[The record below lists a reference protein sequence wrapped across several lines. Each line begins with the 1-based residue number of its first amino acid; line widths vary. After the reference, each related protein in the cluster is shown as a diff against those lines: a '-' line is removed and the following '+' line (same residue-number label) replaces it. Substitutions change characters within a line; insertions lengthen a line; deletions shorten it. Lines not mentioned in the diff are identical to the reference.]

1 VLWHRAREDWQKK
14 TARFSFS
21 GGCSLRVLCA
31 CSGAVRGRSGE
42 VMLELGAS
50 WLVQA
55 VGLFVAALCIRLSMC
70 LPAYKSR
77 RWTHVKGCA
86 RTLLVFGSGGHT
98 TEMLMLVEKLPRDRF
113 GPVDCVLA
121 QSDKTTMAKVEA
133 SMIDS
138 LQSCTWHTVF
148 RSREVKQGWASTLL
162 TSLYALLQSFLLVL
176 RTRPR
181 LIICN
186 GPGECTLH
194 QPPSPLCYLQP
205 VSGPSPPSPPPPSP
219 PPPSYPPHHTSFSAP
234 LLSPNPTATPVFSRH
249 LRAHMLRRLP
259 VQSARSN
266 VHADRVR

>member
-1 VLWHRAREDWQKK
+1 
-14 TARFSFS
+14 
-21 GGCSLRVLCA
+21 
-31 CSGAVRGRSGE
+31 
-42 VMLELGAS
+42 MLELGAS

-133 SMIDS
+133 SRIDS

-186 GPGECTLH
+186 GPGTCVPICYAAFLYNLLGVTCT
-194 QPPSPLCYLQP
+194 QI
-205 VSGPSPPSPPPPSP
+205 VFVE
-219 PPPSYPPHHTSFSAP
+219 SFCRVQKLSLTGR
-234 LLSPNPTATPVFSRH
+234 LLYYI
-249 LRAHMLRRLP
+249 
-259 VQSARSN
+259 
-266 VHADRVR
+266 ADRFVVQWQQLADKHPRAEMLGQL